1 MAQKVRL
8 VLSERQWKRIRAEVA
23 RSGLPEGKVREAFC
37 RETGFTRFG
46 TVEDVADLVTFMV
59 SKRATWMH
67 GATVDLDGG
76 EIPVL

>member
-1 MAQKVRL
+1 MAT
-8 VLSERQWKRIRAEVA
+8 IRAEVE
-23 RSGLPEGKVREAFC
+23 RSGLPEATVREHFR

-59 SKRATWMH
+59 SKRATWLH

-76 EIPVL
+76 EVPVL